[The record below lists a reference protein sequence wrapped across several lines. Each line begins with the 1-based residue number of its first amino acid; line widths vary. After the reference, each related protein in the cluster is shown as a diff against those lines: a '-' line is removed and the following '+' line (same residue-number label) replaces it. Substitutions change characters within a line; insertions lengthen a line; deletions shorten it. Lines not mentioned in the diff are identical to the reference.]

1 MATVTSIMTDLKK
14 KGEEKT
20 RVIYARH
27 GISAS
32 PPEST

>member
-1 MATVTSIMTDLKK
+1 MPTVTSIMTDLKK
-14 KGEEKT
+14 KGKEKT

-27 GISAS
+27 GVSSS